1 MHTSV
6 IIKCLNCGNRHKA
19 DRTWLRQIG
28 LISSEEQPLINALRD
43 NYNRLSCTRCKHKGP
58 ELIGQ
63 VEKPPS
69 TREKIRAMNRQ
80 SGRGQQRQFITVFLG
95 GSPGSGRGGR

>member
-6 IIKCLNCGNRHKA
+6 IIKCLNCGNKRRA

-28 LISSEEQPLINALRD
+28 LISSEKQPLMNVLHD
-43 NYNRLSCTRCKHKGP
+43 NYNLLSCTRCKHKNP

-69 TREKIRAMNRQ
+69 PREKRRAMNRQ
-80 SGRGQQRQFITVFLG
+80 SGSRQQRPFITVFLG